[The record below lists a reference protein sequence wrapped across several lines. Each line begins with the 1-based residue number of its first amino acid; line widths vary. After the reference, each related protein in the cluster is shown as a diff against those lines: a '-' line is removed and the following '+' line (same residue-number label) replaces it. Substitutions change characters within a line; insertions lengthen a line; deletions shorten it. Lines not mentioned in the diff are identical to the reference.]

1 MLSDF
6 PSGVVP
12 DLRPEE
18 AREAK
23 ATADLVV
30 RRVSTGCRDTHHP
43 EPKILPTVDSSLRLS
58 TSNDQERV
66 MDKDRVKG
74 AAHEAK
80 GTVKEAVGKVTG
92 DTKTQAEGVAEK
104 AAGKAQNAVG
114 GVKDAIKK

>member
-30 RRVSTGCRDTHHP
+30 RRVSTGCRDTH
-43 EPKILPTVDSSLRLS
+43 
-58 TSNDQERV
+58 
-66 MDKDRVKG
+66 
-74 AAHEAK
+74 A
-80 GTVKEAVGKVTG
+80 
-92 DTKTQAEGVAEK
+92 
-104 AAGKAQNAVG
+104 
-114 GVKDAIKK
+114 